1 MVIDSSNNC
10 HPISSFFKT
19 NLDQEVVP
27 VQVTPVHMVRAN
39 PSIKVDLD
47 RVDHKWVQV
56 QADQWDMDPAHK

>member
-10 HPISSFFKT
+10 HHISSFFKIS
-19 NLDQEVVP
+19 LDQGVAL
-27 VQVTPVHMVRAN
+27 VQVIPVLMVPAN

-56 QADQWDMDPAHK
+56 QADQWDMDPARK